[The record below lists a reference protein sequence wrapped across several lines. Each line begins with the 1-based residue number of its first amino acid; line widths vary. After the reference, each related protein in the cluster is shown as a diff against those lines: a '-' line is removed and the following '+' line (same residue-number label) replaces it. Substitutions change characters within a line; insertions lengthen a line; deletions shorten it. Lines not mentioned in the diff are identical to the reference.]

1 MLEPNTL
8 CDCCSDLN
16 LCLHSVCC
24 TSVRTADT
32 FQTAGVS
39 GYWGVLFVFG
49 IEWILYHLFTFGFNM
64 VLIPANPATADQ
76 NPGSTPGWICS
87 SFLVALYWAK
97 LRSNYRSKFGGEQKY
112 CSDFLCYWWCFCC
125 SVAQDAT
132 LLDKTQGVQV
142 HCCCNLVG
150 GLPPQGKSGVGQP
163 TVVMGQAV
171 QPQIVQGSVVQAQVV
186 Q

>member
-1 MLEPNTL
+1 MG
-8 CDCCSDLN
+8 N
-16 LCLHSVCC
+16 LCLHSCC
-24 TSVRTADT
+24 CSSVRTADT

-39 GYWGVLFVFG
+39 GYWSVMSIFFV
-49 IEWILYHLFTFGFNM
+49 EWIMYELFKIAFNI
-64 VLIPANPATADQ
+64 VLVPAMNVAAEQ
-76 NPGSTPGWICS
+76 NPGSTPAWICS
-87 SFLVALYWAK
+87 SFLMALYWAK
-97 LRSNYRSKFGGEQKY
+97 LRSQYRSKFGGEQKY
-112 CSDFLCYWWCFCC
+112 CMDFLCYWWCFCC
-125 SVAQDAT
+125 SVAQDAN

-150 GLPPQGKSGVGQP
+150 GLPQQGKPTVGQP